1 MIPPAKVLKR
11 CLLAQLLTVGPLLV
25 ATPGTARADGSATI
39 HVAFDV
45 VNTNTSL
52 LPCVPDGLPYTVRG
66 DLVLPSSGA
75 PDGVTLYLHGAS
87 GNAWRYGEVADV
99 YDMPAQLADRGH
111 ASLVIDMLGYG
122 RSDKPDGNSICTGSL
137 ADIAHQIVG
146 QLRKGAYLA
155 EEGSPLAFEAVV
167 IGGHSSGGWIAE
179 LETYSYHDVDGLVML
194 GSADQVT
201 RPAAAWQLAR
211 PGVHIATTCA
221 RGGEV
226 RPNYTFTWPSR
237 QAMAEDMFYNVDP
250 AIPSAFKPRMEPDPC
265 GERPTAVA
273 GVVLDQGFIATID
286 IPVVVV
292 IGDHDFALKPGGT
305 AKIQCARYLQSPGCV
320 AVILPKTGHM
330 MHLERTAP
338 LLHDALDQWLDAW
351 TSA

>member
-1 MIPPAKVLKR
+1 MSPHKRPPSRFSLSIVFTT
-11 CLLAQLLTVGPLLV
+11 LAVLLT
-25 ATPGTARADGSATI
+25 TTGTARADVPTTI
-39 HVAFDV
+39 HLGFHV

-52 LPCVPDGLPYTVRG
+52 LPCLPDGLPYTVRG
-66 DLVLPSSGA
+66 DLLLPGSGS
-75 PDGVTLYLHGAS
+75 PSGVTLYLHGAA
-87 GNAWRYGEVADV
+87 GNHWRYGDVVDV

-122 RSDKPDGNSICTGSL
+122 QSDKPDGNAICTGSL

-146 QLRKGAYLA
+146 QLRTGAYATDL
-155 EEGSPLAFEAVV
+155 GPPLAFETVV
-167 IGGHSSGGWIAE
+167 IGGHSSGGWIAQ
-179 LETYSYHDVDGLVML
+179 LEAYSYRDVDGLVML
-194 GSADQVT
+194 GAADQFT
-201 RPAAAWQLAR
+201 RPAFARELAR
-211 PGVHIATTCA
+211 PGIHVATTCA

-265 GERPTAVA
+265 GERPTAVG
-273 GVVLDQGFIATID
+273 GVVLDQVLIATID

-338 LLHDALDQWLDAW
+338 LLHDALDEWLDTW
-351 TSA
+351 TAA